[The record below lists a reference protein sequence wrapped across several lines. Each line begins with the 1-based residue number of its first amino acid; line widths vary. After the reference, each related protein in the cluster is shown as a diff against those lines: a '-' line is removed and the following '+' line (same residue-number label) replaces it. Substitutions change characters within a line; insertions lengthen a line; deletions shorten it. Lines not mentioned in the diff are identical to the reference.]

1 MPICLVAHLVSICK
15 VWRQSP

>member
-1 MPICLVAHLVSICK
+1 MPICLVAHLVSICE